1 MEGQKGELG
10 SGAPPDTGLSRV
22 RRPEILDDGGN
33 DLVPE
38 FPQEQAE
45 VSCHV

>member
-10 SGAPPDTGLSRV
+10 SGALPDTGMTRTCGTE
-22 RRPEILDDGGN
+22 EISDGGN
-33 DLVPE
+33 HLVPE
-38 FPQEQAE
+38 FPQEQTE